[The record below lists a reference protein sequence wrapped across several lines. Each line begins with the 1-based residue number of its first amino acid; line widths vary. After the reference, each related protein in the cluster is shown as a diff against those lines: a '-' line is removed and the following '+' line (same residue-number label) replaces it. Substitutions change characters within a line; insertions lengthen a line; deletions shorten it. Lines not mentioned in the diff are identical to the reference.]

1 MEFEESG
8 REIVGIKLL
17 SLLYL
22 RSTFETLTLRK
33 CLKTVEMIKYPV
45 SKLEMRGECIASR
58 NLKTFCF
65 KLLSFNFVI
74 VIVIVF
80 VIVFYIVIVF
90 VIVIVFCYC
99 HFLFVIVIVIVFC
112 YC

>member
-22 RSTFETLTLRK
+22 RSPLWKRGKECEDMRK
-33 CLKTVEMIKYPV
+33 CLKKEKNAEMIKYPV

-58 NLKTFCF
+58 NLKMFFF
-65 KLLSFNFVI
+65 KLLSFYF
-74 VIVIVF
+74 
-80 VIVFYIVIVF
+80 VF

-99 HFLFVIVIVIVFC
+99 
-112 YC
+112 